1 MFIWPQNKNREICGF
16 RFKSPI
22 FLFDS
27 TQTVAAR
34 SVGFLSNYLLVYWP
48 SFFVVAGWQ
57 AFGISLARV
66 EHIQALFQ
74 FWSVYIYIAIWDG
87 VNKNIF
93 LFPFY

>member
-27 TQTVAAR
+27 TQTVAAQ

-74 FWSVYIYIAIWDG
+74 FWSVYILHCHLGWG
-87 VNKNIF
+87 K
-93 LFPFY
+93 